1 MSENVP
7 GGIFRDMMA
16 PTTDLQSAL
25 KSGDR
30 AYGMLIRILEYLKTE
45 VSHEGAGGGLSAS
58 EFLNKIIGLAHEY
71 DLPEIRE
78 MALGYQ
84 EAGR

>member
-1 MSENVP
+1 MSEHESE
-7 GGIFRDMMA
+7 GIFRDMMT
-16 PTTDLQSAL
+16 PDTSIQDAL
-25 KSGDR
+25 RSGDR
-30 AYGMLIRILEYLKTE
+30 AYGMLIKILEYVKTE
-45 VSHEGAGGGLSAS
+45 VSHEKSGGSMSAS
-58 EFLNKIIGLAHEY
+58 DFCNKIIGLAHEY